1 MFIQILSLTKKTTFR
16 LLVLLDR
23 SSENNTEKYFPRN
36 HYHSS
41 SFHFSSMKRWYD
53 SASRAEKYTIMKRK
67 IKQSMFKTNASRNN
81 STASMRSTDC
91 PAFMPSISHKEIKPQ
106 ITKTNAGILKFISI
120 THTAFVIVSYSA

>member
-1 MFIQILSLTKKTTFR
+1 MID
-16 LLVLLDR
+16 LLIVVIVLASINLLFSIFNIVHRHYLKESDALVWIAVLK
-23 SSENNTEKYFPRN
+23 EN
-36 HYHSS
+36 
-41 SFHFSSMKRWYD
+41 
-53 SASRAEKYTIMKRK
+53 AEL
-67 IKQSMFKTNASRNN
+67 KTNASRNN